1 MKPGRPNLLVL
12 LVVAASTALT
22 VGCGGG
28 GNQTDASDLNEARAY
43 LADFNTCMI
52 KGEEPGGCRAAV
64 ETTNHF
70 VGLLDDLKLSDD
82 DRRDLLTS
90 AQDTASEYCD
100 SCVTIIENAK
110 A

>member
-1 MKPGRPNLLVL
+1 MTTRRPNLLAV
-12 LVVAASTALT
+12 LVVAASALLT

-28 GNQTDASDLNEARAY
+28 NETDSSDLNEAQLY

-82 DRRDLLTS
+82 DRRDLLSS
-90 AQDTASEYCD
+90 AQNTAAEFCD
-100 SCVTIIENAK
+100 SCVSIIENAK
-110 A
+110 D